1 MIQVYDKYGK
11 IKSSGLPGT
20 GTVTSFSAG
29 NLSPLFNSVVTS
41 PTSTPN
47 ISFSKISQAQNLF
60 YASPNGSS
68 GVPTFRALVAAD
80 IPTLTGYVPTSRT
93 LTINGVTYD
102 LSADRTWTISSATNL
117 GYTPSPTNGI
127 VTSDTGTDATI
138 PLADGTNAGLLTPA
152 EKTIIAGSQ
161 AYADAKV
168 ADAIVDGVTTV
179 APSQNA
185 VFDALALK
193 EDVAN
198 KENTLLDNSA
208 IKYPT
213 NNLVKTYLDEDF
225 TPKNLLDNQLAYII
239 PQLGVA
245 TFSFLRAPQITQSG
259 QVGYFGQPVAI
270 QFNTTAV
277 AGTFAVVRGTNI
289 TIGTTYFV
297 SKIYFRIITN
307 IAGTRFF
314 NGFSNMFR
322 LAAPTNVEPDTLIN
336 SMGVCK
342 LSTSDNLHFMYND
355 NSGLA
360 TTIDCGINFPAT
372 SVGGYSY
379 TLEFIRRLTDTDI
392 TMTLV
397 RNDGLTTSTVI
408 TSNFPTLSQSHAIY
422 ITNNATASIASF
434 LHHGAAYN
442 TLT

>member
-1 MIQVYDKYGK
+1 MIQILDKYGNTSTDDGRVIILDANGNVKK
-11 IKSSGLPGT
+11 ITSGG
-20 GTVTSFSAG
+20 G
-29 NLSPLFNSVVTS
+29 S
-41 PTSTPN
+41 PTGPAGGDLSGTYPN
-47 ISFSKISQAQNLF
+47 PSVIWA
-60 YASPNGSS
+60 NGQ
-68 GVPTFRALVAAD
+68 T
-80 IPTLTGYVPTSRT
+80 
-93 LTINGVTYD
+93 TYD
-102 LSADRTWTISSATNL
+102 LVYYPLSTNPA
-117 GYTPSPTNGI
+117 GYL
-127 VTSDTGTDATI
+127 TSITSLD
-138 PLADGTNAGLLTPA
+138 
-152 EKTIIAGSQ
+152 
-161 AYADAKV
+161 
-168 ADAIVDGVTTV
+168 VTT
-179 APSQNA
+179 
-185 VFDALALK
+185 ALGFTP

-198 KENTLLDNSA
+198 KENTLLDNS
-208 IKYPT
+208 ITKYPT

-225 TPKNLLDNQLAYII
+225 MLKNLLDNQLAYII

-245 TFSFLRAPQITQSG
+245 TFTFLRANQITQSG
-259 QVGYFGQPVAI
+259 QVGYFGQPIAI
-270 QFNTTAV
+270 QYNTTAV
-277 AGTFAVVRGTNI
+277 AGTFAFVRGTNI

-322 LAAPTNVEPDTLIN
+322 VAGPSNVEPDTLIN

-379 TLEFIRRLTDTDI
+379 KLEFIRRPTDTNV
-392 TMTLV
+392 TMNLV

-408 TSNFPTLSQSHAIY
+408 SSNFPTGSQSHAIY

-434 LHHGAAYN
+434 YHHGAAYN